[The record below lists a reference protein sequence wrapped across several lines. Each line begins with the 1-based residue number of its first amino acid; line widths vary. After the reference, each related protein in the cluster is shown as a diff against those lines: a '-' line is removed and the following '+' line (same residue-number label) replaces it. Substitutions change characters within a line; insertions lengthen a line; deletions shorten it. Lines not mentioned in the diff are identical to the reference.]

1 MTITLLIADASVL
14 MPSDALS
21 VVSAIGSLGF
31 AIWFAYHT
39 TTVTLPRQQQEN
51 RELLKELA
59 ETHAATIK
67 ELVSEIR
74 ANRESYDRWRSC
86 GSNH

>member
-1 MTITLLIADASVL
+1 MPITLLIAEATL
-14 MPSDALS
+14 PSDALS
-21 VVSAIGSLGF
+21 IVSAVGSLGF

-39 TTVTLPRQQQEN
+39 TTVTLPRQQQEH

-74 ANRESYDRWRSC
+74 ASRESFDRWKLSG